1 MEKWI
6 KVKILD
12 KNKKSGW
19 FWDSYKIVVHLV
31 EEGVT
36 HLETKTMEIPC
47 NIDNYYNM
55 EVGKEYNIMVYQHA
69 NGLWYPFKEM
79 S

>member
-1 MEKWI
+1 MEKWM

-12 KNKKSGW
+12 KSKKSGW
-19 FWDSYKIVVHLV
+19 FGNRYEIVVQL
-31 EEGVT
+31 EEGAT
-36 HLETKTMEIPC
+36 HQEMKTMALPC